1 MQLIGNWYVTRYVAY
16 HVRSLLISTIK
27 SLILTPIIIITDN
40 SVPSLL
46 NCDKHEPYEIFLD
59 LCDGYVRL

>member
-1 MQLIGNWYVTRYVAY
+1 MQLIGNWYVTRNVAY

-27 SLILTPIIIITDN
+27 SLILTPIIITDN

-46 NCDKHEPYEIFLD
+46 NCDKHESYKIFLG

>member
-1 MQLIGNWYVTRYVAY
+1 MQLIGNWYVTRNVAY

-27 SLILTPIIIITDN
+27 SLILTPIIITDN

-46 NCDKHEPYEIFLD
+46 NCDKHESYKIFLG
-59 LCDGYVRL
+59 LCDGYVPL